1 MKCFFRLFTS
11 KLAPQMS
18 FNQRPV
24 TSDTSCELLLMLAL
38 LFLVVV
44 DDDDDDVI
52 AVSGGPSFSSFGECC
67 TMST

>member
-1 MKCFFRLFTS
+1 MLNIFRLFTS

-38 LFLVVV
+38 LVLV
-44 DDDDDDVI
+44 DDDVI
-52 AVSGGPSFSSFGECC
+52 TVSGGPSFSSF
-67 TMST
+67 